1 VLSEAK
7 QEKFYDYQKLETT
20 SSFRLL
26 HIEPP
31 SDNSDDP
38 CRYSLIQT
46 TLEQAP
52 PYETL
57 SYVWGTSERNEKVVL
72 EDGRILC
79 VTHPL
84 KEALALVGQQC
95 ATAHLWIDQICIDQE
110 DRDERGDQGK
120 IMGQIYS
127 SCSRVLVWLGRV
139 TNFDTD
145 LSLHDNIEQSHLS
158 KNESSQKTSGMRRI
172 LHRLHELTVSR
183 DASIVSLGQE
193 ILQFPWFERA
203 WVWQEIVLPQSA
215 LFILV
220 SGSTV
225 PEQTHTISLSELHAI
240 ASGDFV
246 DKDNH
251 RTTIDTIGIMYRR
264 CIERHKEHSQS
275 HTPIEQ
281 TLSLLAPRAKT
292 SDPLDRL
299 YAFFGLNP
307 NPSISLSPSY
317 DCPLEVAM
325 VHIAAAIIE
334 GTKSLDIF
342 EVIPRAVERSSNHVT
357 MPSWAPDFREEHLV
371 NPFRSSKANFRQ
383 LAKSNPNLWPVLIST
398 QTT

>member
-1 VLSEAK
+1 MHLWTSCEARATVLSEAK

-127 SCSRVLVWLGRV
+127 CLVG
-139 TNFDTD
+139 
-145 LSLHDNIEQSHLS
+145 
-158 KNESSQKTSGMRRI
+158 
-172 LHRLHELTVSR
+172 
-183 DASIVSLGQE
+183 
-193 ILQFPWFERA
+193 
-203 WVWQEIVLPQSA
+203 
-215 LFILV
+215 
-220 SGSTV
+220 
-225 PEQTHTISLSELHAI
+225 
-240 ASGDFV
+240 SGDQL
-246 DKDNH
+246 
-251 RTTIDTIGIMYRR
+251 
-264 CIERHKEHSQS
+264 RH
-275 HTPIEQ
+275 
-281 TLSLLAPRAKT
+281 
-292 SDPLDRL
+292 
-299 YAFFGLNP
+299 
-307 NPSISLSPSY
+307 
-317 DCPLEVAM
+317 
-325 VHIAAAIIE
+325 
-334 GTKSLDIF
+334 
-342 EVIPRAVERSSNHVT
+342 
-357 MPSWAPDFREEHLV
+357 
-371 NPFRSSKANFRQ
+371 
-383 LAKSNPNLWPVLIST
+383 
-398 QTT
+398 